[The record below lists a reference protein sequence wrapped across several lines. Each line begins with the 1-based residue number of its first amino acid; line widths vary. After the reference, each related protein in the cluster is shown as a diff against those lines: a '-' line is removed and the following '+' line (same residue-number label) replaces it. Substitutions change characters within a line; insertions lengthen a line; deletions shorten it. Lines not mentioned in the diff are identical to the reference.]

1 MVFGMFVDHDLVSFG
16 LLVFP
21 MVLALYVGLL
31 TCLDPSKVDLR
42 RGACPEEEIEVRF
55 EVAEK
60 EIEVRTEVA
69 EKEIEVRFEV
79 AEKEIEVR
87 FEVAEKE
94 IEVRFEVAEKQIEVR

>member
-1 MVFGMFVDHDLVSFG
+1 MVFGMCFDHALVSFG
-16 LLVFP
+16 FLVFP

-69 EKEIEVRFEV
+69 EKATRPS
-79 AEKEIEVR
+79 
-87 FEVAEKE
+87 
-94 IEVRFEVAEKQIEVR
+94 